1 MYSLQQNVHNDA
13 ISTVMGKIRRTM
25 AIFCT
30 HISNCITTIITA
42 HERWNVDC
50 RRIYR
55 QRPVHEAIIR
65 PLRRSRTWCMVLS
78 NMMDFV
84 DVLFF
89 GDLRPDD
96 EARQFFRPFWP
107 DAELDHSSPLR
118 VVPWPMKTNPA
129 IGMARH
135 RPNRPML
142 ARLGGDS
149 TIRSLQVPF

>member
-84 DVLFF
+84 DVLFC
-89 GDLRPDD
+89 GDLRDD

-107 DAELDHSSPLR
+107 DAELARHSSPLR
-118 VVPWPMKTNPA
+118 VAPWSMKTNPT

-142 ARLGGDS
+142 ASLGGDS
-149 TIRSLQVPF
+149 TIRLLQAPF